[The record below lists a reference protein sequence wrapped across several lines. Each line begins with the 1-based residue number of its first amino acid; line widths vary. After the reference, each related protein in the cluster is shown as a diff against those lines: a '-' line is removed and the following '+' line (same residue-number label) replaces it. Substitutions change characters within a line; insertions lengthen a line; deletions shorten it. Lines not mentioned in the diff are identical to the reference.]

1 MLIKFLMYT
10 VGMVVITFVT
20 GFFWI
25 FYYQKPL
32 EQAKSKIDEKHQTLK
47 KRLRQGERY
56 DDEIKQLR
64 RQISEKKRAI
74 VSLLREKTKNR
85 DVGKFLNDV
94 ELDASNSSIK
104 LKSIRIHPKTQRQR
118 YMEIPMEFSIEG
130 PYFGLFD
137 FFKRVEAKEM
147 LNLINSQLSLSGGGS
162 DRGVKVKN
170 LSDIIDKSK
179 KLRDINEKEVKMQ
192 KYSDDTEFPLLRV
205 QFDGRIIL
213 IDKSHIARYEE

>member
-32 EQAKSKIDEKHQTLK
+32 EQAKSKIDEKHQSLNA
-47 KRLRQGERY
+47 RLRKGRKYNQ
-56 DDEIKQLR
+56 EIEELR
-64 RQISEKKRAI
+64 QTISEKKRAI
-74 VSLLREKTKNR
+74 VTLLREKTKNR

-94 ELDASNSSIK
+94 ELDASNSSVK

-118 YMEIPMEFSIEG
+118 YMEIPMEFSLDG
-130 PYFGLFD
+130 AYFGLYD
-137 FFKRVEAKEM
+137 FFTRVEKREM

-170 LSDIIDKSK
+170 LSDLVDKSK

-205 QFDGRIIL
+205 QFDGRIII

>member
-1 MLIKFLMYT
+1 MYT